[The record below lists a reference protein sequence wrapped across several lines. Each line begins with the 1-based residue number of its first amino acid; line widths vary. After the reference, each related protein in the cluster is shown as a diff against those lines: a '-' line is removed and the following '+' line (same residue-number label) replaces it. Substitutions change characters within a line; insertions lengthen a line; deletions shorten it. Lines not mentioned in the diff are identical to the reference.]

1 MTYVILKPFRT
12 DKQTQNRTHIGKSLI
27 TSKVYPSIGEDMVKI
42 VIDYAKCVKD
52 LDRICVEIC
61 PVSVF
66 RNDKLEKPEVV
77 NQENCIMCRTCEVN
91 CPGQAIKILT

>member
-12 DKQTQNRTHIGKSLI
+12 DKQTQNRIQIGKSLI
-27 TSKVYPSIGEDMVKI
+27 ASKSLSTIGEDMVKI
-42 VIDYAKCVKD
+42 VIDYAKCVED
-52 LDRICVEIC
+52 LDKICVEIC

-66 RNDKLEKPEVV
+66 RNGKLEKPEVV